1 MIELR
6 GLTAEAGGFSAG
18 PVDLEVD
25 DGRYVVLLGPSGAGK
40 SLVLEAVAGVRPAA
54 AGAVLFGDADVTGL
68 PPERRRVGLVFQD
81 GLLFPHLTVAANI
94 AYGMRAARGAG
105 GDEAPAG
112 RAARDAEVARLADA
126 VGASSLLGRRPA
138 TLSGGERQR
147 VALARA
153 LAARPRALLL
163 DEPLSAVDPEA
174 REALQD
180 VLRRVCR
187 ERRLPVLHVT
197 HDRDEA
203 FALADDCVVMIAG
216 RVHQSGRPL
225 DVLRR
230 PADAAVAR
238 FLGARNVLPA
248 RRDPRD
254 PRVALLEAGGS
265 LRAADPLPS
274 EVAVVVVRPED
285 VRLTAGPSPGD
296 ARPRRSR
303 GSPSRAAT
311 SWSGSRRRRRSTPW
325 CRPPSSK
332 RPASASAG
340 RSRSRCGRP
349 TCTCCRPA
357 EPPAAGPSPA
367 RRPRSVRG
375 TTAARPAAPGAPAG
389 RRCPRE

>member
-6 GLTAEAGGFSAG
+6 GLSTEAGGFTAG
-18 PVDLEVD
+18 PVDLTVD

-40 SLVLEAVAGVRPAA
+40 SLVLEAVAGVRKAT
-54 AGAVLFGDADVTGL
+54 AGAVLIGGADVTGSS
-68 PPERRRVGLVFQD
+68 PERRRVGLVFQD

-94 AYGMRAARGAG
+94 AYGMRAALRAG
-105 GDEAPAG
+105 GGEALPG
-112 RAARDAEVARLADA
+112 RAAREAEVSRLAEA
-126 VGASSLLGRRPA
+126 VGASELLGRRPA

-163 DEPLSAVDPEA
+163 DEPLSAVDTES
-174 REALQD
+174 REALQE

-203 FALADDCVVMIAG
+203 FALADECVVVIAG

-248 RRDPRD
+248 RRDP
-254 PRVALLEAGGS
+254 
-265 LRAADPLPS
+265 
-274 EVAVVVVRPED
+274 
-285 VRLTAGPSPGD
+285 
-296 ARPRRSR
+296 AR
-303 GSPSRAAT
+303 
-311 SWSGSRRRRRSTPW
+311 
-325 CRPPSSK
+325 
-332 RPASASAG
+332 
-340 RSRSRCGRP
+340 
-349 TCTCCRPA
+349 
-357 EPPAAGPSPA
+357 PA
-367 RRPRSVRG
+367 RRHPRGRRV
-375 TTAARPAAPGAPAG
+375 AARRRPAAV
-389 RRCPRE
+389 RRPPWWS

>member
-18 PVDLEVD
+18 PVDLEVG

-54 AGAVLFGDADVTGL
+54 AGSVVIGGADVTGS

-105 GDEAPAG
+105 GDEAPVG
-112 RAARDAEVARLADA
+112 RAARDAEVERLAEA
-126 VGASSLLGRRPA
+126 VGASSLLGRRPE

-174 REALQD
+174 REALQE
-180 VLRRVCR
+180 VLRRVCG

-203 FALADDCVVMIAG
+203 FALADECVVVIAG

-248 RRDPRD
+248 RRDPAD
-254 PRVALLEAGGS
+254 PHVAILEAGGS
-265 LRAADPLPS
+265 LRAAGPLPS
-274 EVAVVVVRPED
+274 EAAVIVVRPED
-285 VRLTAGPSPGD
+285 VRLSAGPSPG
-296 ARPRRSR
+296 SL
-303 GSPSRAAT
+303 AAT
-311 SWSGSRRRRRSTPW
+311 VTRLTLQGGHVLVGLEAPAPLDALVPAAELEAAGIGVG
-325 CRPPSSK
+325 RPVTVTV
-332 RPASASAG
+332 RPADVHVLPAGGSAG
-340 RSRSRCGRP
+340 
-349 TCTCCRPA
+349 
-357 EPPAAGPSPA
+357 
-367 RRPRSVRG
+367 
-375 TTAARPAAPGAPAG
+375 
-389 RRCPRE
+389 

>member
-6 GLTAEAGGFSAG
+6 GVRVDAGGFSVG
-18 PVDLEVD
+18 PVDLEVG

-54 AGAVLFGDADVTGL
+54 AGAVLIGGADVTGSS
-68 PPERRRVGLVFQD
+68 PERRRVGLVFQD

-94 AYGMRAARGAG
+94 AYGMRAARRDGAG
-105 GDEAPAG
+105 EAPSG
-112 RAARDAEVARLADA
+112 RVALDAEVANLAEA
-126 VGASSLLGRRPA
+126 VGASVLLGRRPA

-203 FALADDCVVMIAG
+203 FALADECVVMVAG

-230 PADAAVAR
+230 PADAVVAR
-238 FLGARNVLPA
+238 FLGARNVLSA
-248 RRDPRD
+248 TRDPRD
-254 PRVALLEAGGS
+254 PRVALLKAGGS
-265 LRAADPLPS
+265 LRAAGPLPAAG
-274 EVAVVVVRPED
+274 VVVVVRPED
-285 VRLTAGPSPGD
+285 VRLAAAPSPGTL
-296 ARPRRSR
+296 S
-303 GSPSRAAT
+303 AT
-311 SWSGSRRRRRSTPW
+311 VTRLTLQGGHVLVGLEA
-325 CRPPSSK
+325 
-332 RPASASAG
+332 PAPLEALV
-340 RSRSRCGRP
+340 
-349 TCTCCRPA
+349 
-357 EPPAAGPSPA
+357 AAGELDA
-367 RRPRSVRG
+367 AGIRVGHAVTVTVRAEDVHVLPPLDRG
-375 TTAARPAAPGAPAG
+375 LTAAG
-389 RRCPRE
+389 E

>member
-1 MIELR
+1 VIELR
-6 GLTAEAGGFSAG
+6 GLTAEAGGFTAG
-18 PVDLEVD
+18 PVDLAVG
-25 DGRYVVLLGPSGAGK
+25 DGRYVVMLGPSGAGK

-54 AGAVLFGDADVTGL
+54 AGAVMIGGADVTGS

-105 GDEAPAG
+105 ADETLPG
-112 RAARDAEVARLADA
+112 RAGRDAEVGRLAEA
-126 VGASSLLGRRPA
+126 VGASSLLGRRPV

-174 REALQD
+174 REALQE

-203 FALADDCVVMIAG
+203 FALADECVVMIAG

-248 RRDPRD
+248 RRDPAD

-265 LRAADPLPS
+265 LRAADPLPW
-274 EVAVVVVRPED
+274 EAAVVVVRPED
-285 VRLTAGPSPGD
+285 VRL
-296 ARPRRSR
+296 
-303 GSPSRAAT
+303 
-311 SWSGSRRRRRSTPW
+311 SG
-325 CRPPSSK
+325 
-332 RPASASAG
+332 G
-340 RSRSRCGRP
+340 Q
-349 TCTCCRPA
+349 
-357 EPPAAGPSPA
+357 
-367 RRPRSVRG
+367 
-375 TTAARPAAPGAPAG
+375 APGALAARVTRLTLQGGYVLVGLEAPALLDALVPAAELEGAGIVVGRPVSVTIRPADVHVLPAG
-389 RRCPRE
+389 

>member
-1 MIELR
+1 MIALH
-6 GLTAEAGGFSAG
+6 GLSAAAGGFTAG
-18 PVDLEVD
+18 PVDLEVG

-40 SLVLEAVAGVRPAA
+40 SLVLEAVAGVRAA
-54 AGAVLFGDADVTGL
+54 AGGAVTVEDADVTAL
-68 PPERRRVGLVFQD
+68 PAERRRVGLVFQD

-94 AYGMRAARGAG
+94 AYGMRAARRDGAR
-105 GDEAPAG
+105 EAPSD
-112 RAARDAEVARLADA
+112 RAARDAEVAGLAEA
-126 VGASSLLGRRPA
+126 VGAAALLSRRPA

-203 FALADDCVVMIAG
+203 FALADECAVMIAG
-216 RVHQSGRPL
+216 RLHQTGRPL

-265 LRAADPLPS
+265 LRVTDPLPS
-274 EVAVVVVRPED
+274 ETAVVVVRPED
-285 VRLTAGPSPGD
+285 LRLGAASSPGTLAATVTRLTQQGGHVLVGLEAPGPLEALVPAGDLD
-296 ARPRRSR
+296 AAGIGVGRPV
-303 GSPSRAAT
+303 T
-311 SWSGSRRRRRSTPW
+311 VTV
-325 CRPPSSK
+325 
-332 RPASASAG
+332 RPADVHVLPGGLTGAAS
-340 RSRSRCGRP
+340 
-349 TCTCCRPA
+349 
-357 EPPAAGPSPA
+357 
-367 RRPRSVRG
+367 
-375 TTAARPAAPGAPAG
+375 GALRAL
-389 RRCPRE
+389 